1 MSDPILSMVSA
12 MPDLSEIFGVRTA
25 RAENPVNTGTACAK
39 SVNIRMDQ
47 SYAVGSGQVLIIL
60 RLGAG

>member
-1 MSDPILSMVSA
+1 